1 MTSSRFSRPLA
12 ILAITECLIL
22 CIAIV
27 VSWDV
32 LLDGM
37 GRISP
42 LAVTLRAILFCVLFA
57 AMMFALGLYSGQALS
72 GVGDLF
78 LRIALAFFFAYA
90 LYALLVYV
98 VDDLRL
104 PARVLTLALGLAMPA
119 VIAGRLIFLR
129 LTDLAQLKS
138 RVLVLGTGKQAQ
150 RIAQLERNDRWGRFV
165 IVGFVALEDGKP
177 KVDAERILAM
187 PDDLAAFSR
196 AQRINEI
203 VLALEER
210 RGQTPLAPLISTRLN
225 GVEITDYQYF
235 CEMAEGRVDLDAL
248 RPSWFFD
255 PHGFRSGRL
264 DRILKR
270 AFDIGL
276 ASGLLLFTLPLMLI
290 TAIAIRLESPGPVF
304 FRQERVGR
312 GGKPFVLIK
321 FRSMRSD
328 AESAQAPQWA
338 QENDP
343 RVTRVGAIIRKTRID
358 EIPQVLN
365 VLLGDMSFVGPR
377 PERPYFVDML
387 AEHIPFYRERH
398 AVRPGITGWAQLNY
412 PYGASIEDAK
422 QKLRYDLFYIKHFRI
437 VFDLGIVLQTVRVI
451 LWPSGA
457 R

>member
-1 MTSSRFSRPLA
+1 MTSSRFTRPLA

-22 CIAIV
+22 CIAII
-27 VSWDV
+27 VSWD
-32 LLDGM
+32 LLLNGT
-37 GRISP
+37 GRVS
-42 LAVTLRAILFCVLFA
+42 LLEMVLRAVLFCALFA
-57 AMMFALGLYSGQALS
+57 AMMFALGLYSGQALT
-72 GVGDLF
+72 GLGDLL

-90 LYALLVYV
+90 FYALLVYLV
-98 VDDLRL
+98 GELRL
-104 PARVLTLALGLAMPA
+104 PARVLTLALVLAAPA
-119 VIAGRLIFLR
+119 VIAARLIFLR

-138 RVLVLGTGKQAQ
+138 RVLVLGTGKQAR
-150 RIAQLERNDRWGRFV
+150 RIQQLERNDRWGRFS
-165 IVGFVALEDGKP
+165 IVGFIALEDGKP
-177 KVDAERILAM
+177 KVDAGRILVM
-187 PDDLAAFSR
+187 PEDLATFSQEHR
-196 AQRINEI
+196 VNEI

-210 RGQTPLAPLISTRLN
+210 RGQTPLAPLIGARLN

-270 AFDIGL
+270 VFDIAL
-276 ASGLLLFTLPLMLI
+276 ASGLLLFTLPLLLI
-290 TAIAIRLESPGPVF
+290 TAIAIRVESPGPVF

-312 GGKPFVLIK
+312 GGRSFILIK
-321 FRSMRSD
+321 FRSMRCD

-338 QENDP
+338 QEKDP
-343 RVTRVGAIIRKTRID
+343 RVTRVGAVIRKTRID
-358 EIPQVLN
+358 EIPQVFN

-422 QKLRYDLFYIKHFRI
+422 EKLRYDLFYVKHFRI
-437 VFDLGIVLQTVRVI
+437 VFDLSIALQTVRVI
-451 LWPSGA
+451 LWPEGA